1 MLNPNAVISS
11 YSIICIDAYK
21 KSTFDGLSSNWS
33 HPSQTQQLPK
43 FPKPNLW
50 LVGGFNPSEK
60 YQLICQIGSFPQIF
74 GVKNPKTYLKSPPTS
89 TFKGVPIKP

>member
-1 MLNPNAVISS
+1 MLNPNVVISS
-11 YSIICIDAYK
+11 YSIICIDTYK

-43 FPKPNLW
+43 LPKPNLW

-60 YQLICQIGSFPQIF
+60 YLLSSSQIGSFPQFLGWKIQKIF
-74 GVKNPKTYLKSPPTS
+74 ETTTYQHL
-89 TFKGVPIKP
+89 